1 MIGMR
6 SPGSATLH
14 PGLISCQP
22 YGTAARL
29 LELHSY
35 QPPEFLVLPVE
46 GGSQPYL
53 DWLQANLRR
62 L

>member
-1 MIGMR
+1 MLSAGC
-6 SPGSATLH
+6 ATLH
-14 PGLISCQP
+14 PGLISSHS

>member
-1 MIGMR
+1 MLF
-6 SPGSATLH
+6 PGCATLH
-14 PGLISCQP
+14 PGLISSHS